1 MLVQTTVSYSSV
13 QDAKDDLE
21 LLKTIPGFILGYL
34 VPCTLKTRLVFL
46 YNRPDGNVS
55 RPPKLVDDLTNKSDA
70 DVQPFSYLT
79 TTILQYPRS
88 AYEREQA
95 AQNAAHPQTLKH
107 VISDRREEDRTAL
120 AVVIFELVKHL
131 ESINS
136 LDSLTPDSIQQTMST
151 WIVTGLTPIENAALP
166 TW

>member
-13 QDAKDDLE
+13 QDAKDALE

-34 VPCTLKTRLVFL
+34 VPCALKTRLVFL
-46 YNRPDGNVS
+46 YNRPDGNVT
-55 RPPKLVDDLTNKSDA
+55 PTPKLVEDLTNLAA
-70 DVQPFSYLT
+70 DVQSFAYLT
-79 TTILQYPRS
+79 TTIIQYPRS
-88 AYEREQA
+88 AYEQEQA
-95 AQNAAHPQTLKH
+95 AQNAEHLQTLKH
-107 VISDRREEDRTAL
+107 VISNRREDDRTAL

-131 ESINS
+131 ESINN
-136 LDSLTPDSIQQTMST
+136 LDSLTPDSIERTMST

>member
-13 QDAKDDLE
+13 QDAKDALE

-46 YNRPDGNVS
+46 YNRPDGNVT
-55 RPPKLVDDLTNKSDA
+55 PTPKLVDDLTNLGA
-70 DVQPFSYLT
+70 DVQPFAYLT
-79 TTILQYPRS
+79 TAIIQYPRS

-95 AQNAAHPQTLKH
+95 EQNAAHLQTLKH
-107 VISDRREEDRTAL
+107 VISDRREDDRTAL
-120 AVVIFELVKHL
+120 AVVIFELVKSL
-131 ESINS
+131 ESANR
-136 LDSLTPDSIQQTMST
+136 LDCLTPDSIERTMST
-151 WIVTGLTPIENAALP
+151 WIVTGLTPTENAALP

>member
-1 MLVQTTVSYSSV
+1 MLVQTTQSYSSV
-13 QDAKDDLE
+13 QDAKAALE
-21 LLKTIPGFILGYL
+21 LLKKIPGFILGYL
-34 VPCTLKTRLVFL
+34 VPGKETTSLVFL
-46 YNRPDGNVS
+46 CNGPDGNVS
-55 RPPKLVDDLTNKSDA
+55 RTQKLVDDLTNTLGA
-70 DVQPFSYLT
+70 DVQAFAYLT
-79 TTILQYPRS
+79 TAIIQYPRS

-95 AQNAAHPQTLKH
+95 AQNATHLQTLKLAL
-107 VISDRREEDRTAL
+107 SDRREDDRTAL

-136 LDSLTPDSIQQTMST
+136 LDTLTPDSIAQSMST